1 MARNER
7 KIDQL
12 LSVIVL
18 LLYAVII
25 AIKWIMVYQ
34 DVSPNA
40 ITAISIISTVILC
53 LMFLVVLYN
62 ALGWTNN
69 LILKIVFI
77 AIALFLIASA
87 IAVRV
92 PSVQSFFMDKNIPL
106 II

>member
-34 DVSPNA
+34 DVSPTA
-40 ITAISIISTVILC
+40 IKAISIISTIILC

-62 ALGWTNN
+62 ALGWTDN

-92 PSVQSFFMDKNIPL
+92 PSVESFFMDKNIPL

>member
-1 MARNER
+1 MSKNR

-12 LSVIVL
+12 MSVVVL
-18 LLYAVII
+18 LLYAVVI

-34 DVSPNA
+34 DVSP
-40 ITAISIISTVILC
+40 TAIKAIGIISTIILC
-53 LMFLVVLYN
+53 LIFLVVLYN
-62 ALGWTNN
+62 ALGWTDS

-92 PSVQSFFMDKNIPL
+92 PAVESFFMEKNIPL

>member
-40 ITAISIISTVILC
+40 IKAISIISTIILC

-62 ALGWTNN
+62 ALGWTDN

-92 PSVQSFFMDKNIPL
+92 PSVESFFMDKNIPL